1 MSVIALTF
9 SRNSVQT
16 LDGGAQGHVCAC
28 TCARMRSFHTEI
40 SSVELGRAAVEAGS
54 HLSVNLI
61 ADTLPGHQG
70 KVWPRT
76 WAAHGPVTLAHSM
89 NHRRGQGEECGS
101 GEG

>member
-1 MSVIALTF
+1 MH
-9 SRNSVQT
+9 
-16 LDGGAQGHVCAC
+16 G
-28 TCARMRSFHTEI
+28 FHTEI

-61 ADTLPGHQG
+61 PDTLPGHQG
-70 KVWPRT
+70 KVWPHT
-76 WAAHGPVTLAHSM
+76 WAAHGPVALAHSM